1 MFLSSAEHER
11 RKQQLELERGITPEV
26 KRQKEVTAGVI
37 TASVGTGAS
46 IFLFMLMQRIILSLN
61 NAGPAKEIL

>member
-37 TASVGTGAS
+37 TASVGTGVS
-46 IFLFMLMQRIILSLN
+46 I
-61 NAGPAKEIL
+61 